1 MAAVLLGDVVGWS
14 QLPAGSRHMITDT
27 LLKDAFS
34 QVRRHIDP
42 HSPAGEETFE
52 IFRGDSFQGIIFRAK
67 NALKAALYL
76 RAALLSA
83 RINGTRTDC
92 RLAIG
97 VGSLEYRPARRVGEM
112 DGEAFR
118 AASRGL
124 ELLVK
129 RNQRMSL
136 QIAPGVSSSTPGNTN
151 ERELMTEL
159 LLTDAIIQ
167 NWNPTQAEAMKC
179 WLLSKPSGLP
189 GAGSPGTGRTR
200 GGGRGRLR
208 EKARGAW
215 DTQQD
220 IAAALQISQGAVSQR
235 LKRAKYWAI
244 ESVLQRYEEIIQGCT
259 IPGEEND
266 PP

>member
-14 QLPAGSRHMITDT
+14 QLPRESRRIITDT

-42 HSPAGEETFE
+42 HPRAGEETFE
-52 IFRGDSFQGIIFRAK
+52 IFRGDSFQGIIFRAAH
-67 NALKAALYL
+67 ALRAALFI

-83 RINGTRTDC
+83 RSDGNRTDC

-97 VGSLEYRPARRVGEM
+97 VGPLEYRPARRVGEM

-118 AASRGL
+118 AASRGM

-136 QIAPGVSSSTPGNTN
+136 QIAPAVSSGTPGNTIG
-151 ERELMTEL
+151 RELMTEL

-167 NWNPTQAEAMKC
+167 NWNATQAEAMKY
-179 WLLSKPSGLP
+179 WLLSQSQGIP
-189 GAGSPGTGRTR
+189 GADSPTTGTTR
-200 GGGRGRLR
+200 GGGRG
-208 EKARGAW
+208 KVQGGARGAW
-215 DTQQD
+215 ETQQD
-220 IAAALQISQGAVSQR
+220 IAATLRISQGAVSQR
-235 LKRAKYWAI
+235 LQRAKYWAI
-244 ESVLQRYEEIIQGCT
+244 ESVLQRYDEIIRGCT

-266 PP
+266 QP